1 MKVFFSLIIA
11 FFLTT
16 SAFAADD
23 IKLTLCANTTDSLT
37 IIDIVNCNDL
47 LTNHQNW
54 TVKSFTVSFEVNGTE
69 YNYDV
74 VGFNFNSQIHQAIQN
89 LSPTKILIRKVILI
103 GATNNERE
111 MGGIKI
117 TVIP

>member
-11 FFLTT
+11 SFLAT
-16 SAFAADD
+16 SVFAADD

-37 IIDIVNCNDL
+37 VNEIASCNDL

-69 YNYDV
+69 YSYDV
-74 VGFNFNSQIHQAIQN
+74 VGFNFNAQIHQAIQN
-89 LSPTKILIRKVILI
+89 LNPTKIFIGKVILI
-103 GATNNERE
+103 GANNYERDME
-111 MGGIKI
+111 GIEI